1 MSTTNENILKS
12 LAVLEQNLKDINSA
26 KEQVNN
32 VVKSSSDLA
41 KVIESYQT
49 TFESLSVNVK
59 AVLDDSRK
67 FNNDSI
73 KKLSEHTTN
82 FSKEIAKLTEFDVS
96 KSLKSIESETIKHF
110 QQNLSKPLEDLDKQ
124 TTNFGKEIAKLTEF
138 DVSKSLK
145 SIESETI
152 KHFQQ
157 NLSKPLE
164 DLDKQTTNFGKEI
177 AKLTEF
183 DVSKSLKSIES
194 ETIKHFQQ
202 NLSKPLED
210 LDKQITNIKNE
221 VSKLTEFDFKDT
233 FTNLE
238 KQVVKQFNT
247 DFKEKLN
254 ELDIKTLDIKSKIDE
269 FKNQITRIEQVDL
282 ESHFKHLLTA
292 VTNHLDKQDIEL
304 TKKYEEAISKSDNIL
319 LRLDQQD
326 KESKTLRTFIFL
338 TIGIVI
344 VGIILNL
351 IFKG

>member
-73 KKLSEHTTN
+73 KKLSEQTTN

-96 KSLKSIESETIKHF
+96 KSLKSIES
-110 QQNLSKPLEDLDKQ
+110 
-124 TTNFGKEIAKLTEF
+124 
-138 DVSKSLK
+138 V
-145 SIESETI
+145 
-152 KHFQQ
+152 
-157 NLSKPLE
+157 
-164 DLDKQTTNFGKEI
+164 
-177 AKLTEF
+177 
-183 DVSKSLKSIES
+183 
-194 ETIKHFQQ
+194 TIKHFQQ

-210 LDKQITNIKNE
+210 LDKQIANIKNE

-238 KQVVKQFNT
+238 KQVVSQFKT
-247 DFKEKLN
+247 DLKEKLD
-254 ELDIKTLDIKSKIDE
+254 ELDNKTLEIQSKIDE
-269 FKNQITRIEQVDL
+269 FKQQITRIEQVDL
-282 ESHFKHLLTA
+282 DSHFQHHLTS
-292 VTNHLDKQDIEL
+292 VSNNLDKQNIEL
-304 TKKYEEAISKSDNIL
+304 TKKYEEAISKSDNII

-326 KESKTLRTFIFL
+326 KETKSLKTLLFL

-344 VGIILNL
+344 IGIILT
-351 IFKG
+351 FVMK

>member
-26 KEQVNN
+26 KQQVNN

-73 KKLSEHTTN
+73 KKLSEQTTN

-124 TTNFGKEIAKLTEF
+124 IA
-138 DVSKSLK
+138 
-145 SIESETI
+145 
-152 KHFQQ
+152 
-157 NLSKPLE
+157 
-164 DLDKQTTNFGKEI
+164 
-177 AKLTEF
+177 
-183 DVSKSLKSIES
+183 
-194 ETIKHFQQ
+194 
-202 NLSKPLED
+202 
-210 LDKQITNIKNE
+210 NIKNE

-238 KQVVKQFNT
+238 KQVVSQFKT
-247 DFKEKLN
+247 DLKEKLD
-254 ELDIKTLDIKSKIDE
+254 ELDNKTLEIQSKIDE
-269 FKNQITRIEQVDL
+269 FKQQITRIEQVDL
-282 ESHFKHLLTA
+282 ESHFQHLLTT
-292 VTNHLDKQDIEL
+292 VTNNLDKQNIEL
-304 TKKYEEAISKSDNIL
+304 TKKYEEAISKNDNIV

-326 KESKTLRTFIFL
+326 KETKSLKTLLFL

-344 VGIILNL
+344 IGII
-351 IFKG
+351 ITFVMK

>member
-26 KEQVNN
+26 KEQVNS

-73 KKLSEHTTN
+73 KKLSEQTTN

-110 QQNLSKPLEDLDKQ
+110 QQNLSKPLK
-124 TTNFGKEIAKLTEF
+124 
-138 DVSKSLK
+138 
-145 SIESETI
+145 
-152 KHFQQ
+152 
-157 NLSKPLE
+157 
-164 DLDKQTTNFGKEI
+164 
-177 AKLTEF
+177 
-183 DVSKSLKSIES
+183 
-194 ETIKHFQQ
+194 
-202 NLSKPLED
+202 D
-210 LDKQITNIKNE
+210 LDKQIANIKNE

-238 KQVVKQFNT
+238 KQVVSQFKT
-247 DFKEKLN
+247 DLKEKLD
-254 ELDIKTLDIKSKIDE
+254 ELDNKTLEIQSKIDE
-269 FKNQITRIEQVDL
+269 FKQQITRIEQVDL
-282 ESHFKHLLTA
+282 ESHFKHIQTA
-292 VTNHLDKQDIEL
+292 LTNHLDKQNIEL
-304 TKKYEEAISKSDNIL
+304 SKKYEEAISKSDKII

-326 KESKTLRTFIFL
+326 KETKALKTLLF
-338 TIGIVI
+338 VI
-344 VGIILNL
+344 VGIIIIGIVTTLVM
-351 IFKG
+351 K

>member
-1 MSTTNENILKS
+1 MSTSNENILKS

-73 KKLSEHTTN
+73 KKLSEQTTN

-96 KSLKSIESETIKHF
+96 KSLKSIESET
-110 QQNLSKPLEDLDKQ
+110 L
-124 TTNFGKEIAKLTEF
+124 
-138 DVSKSLK
+138 
-145 SIESETI
+145 
-152 KHFQQ
+152 
-157 NLSKPLE
+157 
-164 DLDKQTTNFGKEI
+164 
-177 AKLTEF
+177 
-183 DVSKSLKSIES
+183 
-194 ETIKHFQQ
+194 KHFQQ

-221 VSKLTEFDFKDT
+221 VAKLTEFDFKDT
-233 FTNLE
+233 FTNLQ

-247 DFKEKLN
+247 DLKEKLN
-254 ELDIKTLDIKSKIDE
+254 ELDSKTLEIQSKIDK
-269 FKNQITRIEQVDL
+269 FKKQITRIEQVDL
-282 ESHFKHLLTA
+282 ESHFQHLLTA
-292 VTNHLDKQDIEL
+292 VTNNLDKQNIEL
-304 TKKYEEAISKSDNIL
+304 TKKYEEAISKSDNIV
-319 LRLDQQD
+319 LRLNQQD
-326 KESKTLRTFIFL
+326 KETKSLKTLLFL

-344 VGIILNL
+344 IGII
-351 IFKG
+351 ITFVMK

>member
-73 KKLSEHTTN
+73 KKLSEQTTN

-124 TTNFGKEIAKLTEF
+124 ITNIQNEVTKLTEF
-138 DVSKSLK
+138 
-145 SIESETI
+145 
-152 KHFQQ
+152 
-157 NLSKPLE
+157 N
-164 DLDKQTTNFGKEI
+164 
-177 AKLTEF
+177 
-183 DVSKSLKSIES
+183 
-194 ETIKHFQQ
+194 
-202 NLSKPLED
+202 
-210 LDKQITNIKNE
+210 
-221 VSKLTEFDFKDT
+221 FKDT

-238 KQVVKQFNT
+238 KQVVSQFKT
-247 DFKEKLN
+247 DLKEKLD
-254 ELDIKTLDIKSKIDE
+254 ELDNKTLEIQSKIDE
-269 FKNQITRIEQVDL
+269 FKKQITRIEQVDL
-282 ESHFKHLLTA
+282 ESHFKNLLTA
-292 VTNHLDKQDIEL
+292 ITNRLDKQNIEL
-304 TKKYEEAISKSDNIL
+304 TKKYEEAISKSDKIV

-326 KESKTLRTFIFL
+326 KETKSLKTMLYL
-338 TIGIVI
+338 AIGIVI
-344 VGIILNL
+344 IGII
-351 IFKG
+351 ITFVMK